1 MKILLTGVSCRFR
14 STEIDIYCIL
24 SREVVDSSLVY
35 ELFIGILDEETLLR
49 RGFFFKLG
57 SLALDLDTGKAV
69 TASWC
74 LGWYFGTCMNCS
86 FPPYLLYDHGNF
98 SDCRPGLNPVL

>member
-1 MKILLTGVSCRFR
+1 MKILLTGVFCTFR
-14 STEIDIYCIL
+14 STEVDIYCIL

-35 ELFIGILDEETLLR
+35 DLFIGILDEETLLR

-69 TASWC
+69 TASWHYSMC
-74 LGWYFGTCMNCS
+74 WLLELGYMHVQ
-86 FPPYLLYDHGNF
+86 YMYELLV
-98 SDCRPGLNPVL
+98 STLLTI